1 MSIIRQSNRLAVV
14 PDLRN
19 LSVLIKILISVHILI
34 IGLAAFNSDS
44 RISFLIQMSEHIVW
58 VEPGLLLTL
67 GALSVVN
74 NWLHRRRYPQW
85 WALAITVSIFLLLNS
100 VLFGGQ
106 YYIHRMITVSLTML
120 GLMHYFALQERARSP
135 ALAEARLVA
144 LTSRI
149 RPHFLFNSLNAA
161 ISLVRLQPEKA
172 EMILENLADLFRAQL
187 AEPGRTSTLENE
199 IELAKMYLSIE
210 QARMGDRLKVT
221 WTIQAPGDT
230 VMPPLLL
237 QPLLENAVYH
247 GIERLR
253 EPAEITVSA
262 VLIKRQISIA
272 VLNPI
277 DPGHPSIHDGNKIAL
292 KNLAERLA
300 LIFDADAELHVNH
313 GTNSFLVRIEFPYRS
328 AIDEPLMHKRSSIHD
343 EDDDGYE
350 KL

>member
-1 MSIIRQSNRLAVV
+1 MSIIRQSNRLAVL

-19 LSVLIKILISVHILI
+19 LSVLIRILVVVQLLI
-34 IGLAAFNSDS
+34 VALAALTSDS
-44 RISFLIQMSEHIVW
+44 LRTFLYQLSDYIVW

-67 GALSVVN
+67 AVLSICHS
-74 NWLHRRRYPQW
+74 WLRRRRYPQW
-85 WALAITVSIFLLLNS
+85 WALGMTVLVFLALNWLL
-100 VLFGGQ
+100 FRGQ
-106 YYIHRMITVSLTML
+106 FAIHRLLGVGLGML
-120 GLMHYFALQERARSP
+120 ALMYYFALQERARSP

-161 ISLVRLQPEKA
+161 ISLVRLQPAKA

-210 QARMGDRLKVT
+210 QERLGDRLKVK

-230 VMPPLLL
+230 IMPPLLL

-247 GIERLR
+247 GVERLR
-253 EPAEITVSA
+253 DPGEITVSV
-262 VLIKRQISIA
+262 VLIRRHVSVA

-277 DPGHPSIHDGNKIAL
+277 DPTQPSLHDGNKIAL

-300 LIFDADAELHVNH
+300 LIFDADATLHVNQ
-313 GTNSFLVRIEFPYRS
+313 GADSFLVRIELPYRS
-328 AIDEPLMHKRSSIHD
+328 AVDEVSNMYPGQYRELPDD
-343 EDDDGYE
+343 EED
-350 KL
+350 